1 MRYLF
6 TILSSL
12 LLSSSVFSQQWI
24 DKKYT
29 YDSLLNLNY
38 GSEIGFDGQLD
49 SLKLDLY
56 LPNCDDPSHLSKRP
70 LIIVIHG
77 GAFIAGDKSETS
89 IQYTCRQFA
98 KRGYVAASINYR
110 LGFVADEQSW
120 TCNYPNYS
128 CIFAT
133 DSSEWYRAYYRGV
146 QDAKGALRY
155 LLNRADTYRID
166 PSNVFLTGES
176 AGSFISLG
184 AALMDVN
191 SERPIQTFALSNVPV
206 PNPNTANCVYNS
218 GANLNAQ
225 GITRPD
231 LGGIAGTI
239 EPTTVPYTI
248 KGVGNIFGGMFS
260 NLMAQQAP
268 GVTKPSIF
276 SYHQPCDIVV
286 SIDSA
291 KIFWGLSWCMT
302 NGYGCYGIANTPKS
316 YGSRTISD
324 WNTNQ
329 NMGYTIQ
336 NEFTT
341 TPFPYSF
348 VFGQASCTDQAA
360 NPCHAYDNLMLREGN
375 MAQFFANL
383 VTTSPICDTTA
394 LGIPTNEI
402 PFGFRILPNPN
413 SGEFTVA
420 TDELSPES
428 AIEIYDCFGN
438 LILKQYLINEQTKI
452 KLSVSPGVYFI
463 EVGTPIKKIRSRM
476 VIRNHS

>member
-1 MRYLF
+1 MRHLF
-6 TILSSL
+6 TVLSVL
-12 LLSSSVFSQQWI
+12 LLSLSLFGQQWI

-29 YDSLLNLNY
+29 YDSLLNLTY
-38 GSEIGFDGQLD
+38 GSDIGFDGQMD

-70 LIIVIHG
+70 LILVIHG
-77 GAFIAGDKSETS
+77 GAFIAGDKAEAS

-110 LGFVADEQSW
+110 LGFVADEQLW
-120 TCNYPNYS
+120 NCNYPNYS

-184 AALMDVN
+184 AALLDVN
-191 SERPIQTFALSNVPV
+191 SERPIQTFALSNTPV
-206 PNPNTANCVYNS
+206 PNANTANCVYNV

-239 EPTTVPYTI
+239 EPSTVPYTI

-268 GVTKPSIF
+268 GTTKPSIF

-291 KIFWGLSWCMT
+291 KIFWGLTWCMT
-302 NGYGCYGIANTPKS
+302 NGYGCFGIANTPKS

-324 WNTNQ
+324 WNTTQ
-329 NMGYTIQ
+329 NLGYTIH

-341 TPFPYSF
+341 TTFPYSF
-348 VFGQASCTDQAA
+348 VFGQASCTDQAS
-360 NPCHAYDNLMLREGN
+360 NPCHAYDNTILREGN
-375 MAQFFANL
+375 MAQFFADL
-383 VTTSPICDTTA
+383 VSTNPICDTAA
-394 LGIPTNEI
+394 LELDELDSHFSIH
-402 PFGFRILPNPN
+402 PNPT
-413 SGEFTVA
+413 SGTITIDFEKWDSGMQVNVYSCTGQLVQSKYINDV
-420 TDELSPES
+420 TTKME
-428 AIEIYDCFGN
+428 
-438 LILKQYLINEQTKI
+438 INEKDGI
-452 KLSVSPGVYFI
+452 YFI
-463 EVGTPIKKIRSRM
+463 EVISDFGRSTKR
-476 VIRNHS
+476 VQLLRN

>member
-1 MRYLF
+1 MRHLF
-6 TILSSL
+6 TTLSVLLLYSSL
-12 LLSSSVFSQQWI
+12 FGQQWI

-29 YDSLLNLNY
+29 YDSLLNLTY
-38 GSEIGFDGQLD
+38 GSDIGFDGQLD

-70 LIIVIHG
+70 LILVIHG
-77 GAFIAGDKSETS
+77 GAFIAGDKTEAS

-110 LGFVADEQSW
+110 LGFVADEQLW
-120 TCNYPNYS
+120 NCNYPNYS

-155 LLNRADTYRID
+155 LLNRADNYRID

-176 AGSFISLG
+176 AGAFISLG
-184 AALMDVN
+184 AALLDVN
-191 SERPIQTFALSNVPV
+191 SERPIQTFALSNAPV
-206 PNPNTANCVYNS
+206 PNANTANCVYNV
-218 GANLNAQ
+218 GANLSAQ
-225 GITRPD
+225 SISRPD

-239 EPTTVPYTI
+239 EPTTVAYTI

-268 GVTKPSIF
+268 GTAKPSIF

-291 KIFWGLSWCMT
+291 KIFWGLTWCMT

-329 NMGYTIQ
+329 NLGYTIQ

-341 TPFPYSF
+341 TTFPYSF
-348 VFGQASCTDQAA
+348 VFGQASCTNQAS
-360 NPCHAYDNLMLREGN
+360 NPCHAYDNTILREGN

-383 VTTSPICDTTA
+383 VSTNPICDTAA
-394 LGIPTNEI
+394 LELDELDSHFSIHPNPTSGTIKIDFKKWDSGMQVNLYSCTGRLVQSKFTNEMT
-402 PFGFRILPNPN
+402 
-413 SGEFTVA
+413 TVM
-420 TDELSPES
+420 E
-428 AIEIYDCFGN
+428 
-438 LILKQYLINEQTKI
+438 INEED
-452 KLSVSPGVYFI
+452 GMYFI
-463 EVGTPIKKIRSRM
+463 EVIGDFGRSIKRVQLLKK
-476 VIRNHS
+476 